1 MSARAVAAAALWL
14 LAAWVLLWHLWLAP
28 PANAS
33 PPLVGLLAVSPLLP
47 VLGLWLSRPR
57 LGLIWGAL
65 IGLGYFAHGVTELLS
80 APRLRVAASVEA
92 LLVLVLIGALW
103 LATRA
108 EQRAHHE
115 A

>member
-1 MSARAVAAAALWL
+1 VSARAVAAAALWL

-47 VLGLWLSRPR
+47 VLALWLTRPR
-57 LGLIWGAL
+57 PGLIWGAL
-65 IGLGYFAHGVTELLS
+65 IGLGYFAHGVTELLT
-80 APRLRVAASVEA
+80 APRLRVPASIEA

-108 EQRAHHE
+108 EQRARNKG
-115 A
+115 